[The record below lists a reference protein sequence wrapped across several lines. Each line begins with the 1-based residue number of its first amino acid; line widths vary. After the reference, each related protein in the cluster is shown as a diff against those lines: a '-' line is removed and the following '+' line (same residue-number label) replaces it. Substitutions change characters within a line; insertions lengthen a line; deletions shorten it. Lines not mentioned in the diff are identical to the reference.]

1 MASWT
6 TKGEGSSS
14 GSSWCWVDID
24 SGGEGGGGGGESLF
38 LRDPLQDD
46 VVIVLW
52 L

>member
-1 MASWT
+1 MKEVALVVVGVGWT
-6 TKGEGSSS
+6 L
-14 GSSWCWVDID
+14 IL
-24 SGGEGGGGGGESLF
+24 GGRGGGGGGESLF